1 MIFNKILRKPTLSLI
16 IVFLSTPSLAH
27 DYLVVEEFFNG
38 GGGPD
43 LNAVDVASE
52 EVGPG
57 LYLITA
63 SGGNAGNILASI
75 GDQGTLI
82 IDSMYAPIIPKVQ
95 SEIAGLG
102 GDEIDFVI
110 STHFHFDHTD
120 GNPILARSGSSI
132 ISHTNARRS
141 MVAERPINM
150 VNIAFLQTPYPKD
163 TLPVITF
170 DDEMQFHFNDETL
183 DLLHVAPAH
192 TSGDIVIYL
201 RHSNLIHMG
210 DVFNNDGYP
219 FLDTD
224 NGGDI
229 DGMIEFCKS
238 VLSNINED
246 TRIIPGH
253 GPIMSYQELVNHISM
268 LETVRDRIGRLIDTG
283 NSLEE
288 VIAAQPTSEYDL
300 HYGQHQTI
308 ASDPVIFINRIYMNL
323 TQ

>member
-1 MIFNKILRKPTLSLI
+1 MHKTLLSLTFA
-16 IVFLSTPSLAH
+16 VCSFSAQAH
-27 DYLVVEEFFNG
+27 EYLILEEFFNG
-38 GGGPD
+38 GGGAD
-43 LNAVDVASE
+43 LNAVEVSTE
-52 EVGPG
+52 EVSPG

-95 SEIAGLG
+95 RDLVELGSE
-102 GDEIDFVI
+102 EIDFVI

-120 GNPILARSGSSI
+120 GNPVLARGGSSI
-132 ISHTNARRS
+132 ISHSNARRS
-141 MVAERPINM
+141 MVAERPIDM
-150 VNIAFLQTPYPKD
+150 VNIAFLQAPYPTD

-170 DDEMQFHFNDETL
+170 DNEMQFHFNGETL
-183 DLLHVAPAH
+183 DLIHVAPAH

-201 RHSNLIHMG
+201 RNSNLIHMG

-229 DGMIEFCKS
+229 DGMIQFCKS
-238 VLSNINED
+238 VLNLIDED
-246 TRIIPGH
+246 TRILPGH
-253 GPIMSYQELVNHISM
+253 GPMMNQQELIDHISM
-268 LETVRDRIGRLIDTG
+268 LETVRDRVGRLIDAG
-283 NSLEE
+283 NTLEE

-300 HYGQHQTI
+300 YYGRHQTI